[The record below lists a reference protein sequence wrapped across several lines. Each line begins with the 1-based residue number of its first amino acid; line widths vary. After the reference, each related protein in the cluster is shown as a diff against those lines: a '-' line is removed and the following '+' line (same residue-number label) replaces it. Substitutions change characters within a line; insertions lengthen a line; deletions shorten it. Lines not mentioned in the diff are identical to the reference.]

1 MRLRHIELFQALLQ
15 AGTLTGA
22 ARLLH
27 ISQPAASK
35 LLQHAET
42 GLGFALFER
51 VNGRLM
57 LTPQGRL
64 MREHIERV
72 GDELAD
78 LDRLARSMVAPGSV
92 ALRVVAT
99 PALAGALLPAA
110 LRALPARHA
119 GAQVQLL
126 TQHTREIVDALRLR
140 EADIGL
146 TLQAV
151 QVPGIRLLP
160 LGESRAHAIA
170 PPGYWRDQELEQPL
184 PREALAGE
192 AMVGLDVMDAL
203 GRAVRHHLQD
213 VAPPPCTRIR
223 VQTYPLA
230 RALVADGH
238 GLAVVDAFSARAAG
252 PAVQVRVLDPPLPV
266 LLQVLLRDGEPP
278 MPVQRHFIEAVR
290 RSASAFG
297 CVADIR

>member
-51 VNGRLM
+51 VNGRLV
-57 LTPQGRL
+57 LTPQGRM

-78 LDRLARSMVAPGSV
+78 LDRLARNVVAPGGT

-99 PALAGALLPAA
+99 PTLAGALLPSA
-110 LRALPARHA
+110 LRPLSARYA
-119 GAQVQLL
+119 DAQVQLL

-140 EADIGL
+140 DADIGL

-151 QVPGIRLLP
+151 HVPGIRQLV

-170 PPGYWRDQELEQPL
+170 PPGYWSDDAMREPL
-184 PREALAGE
+184 PRSALAGQV
-192 AMVGLDVMDAL
+192 MVGLDVRDAL
-203 GRAVRHHLQD
+203 GRAVRQHLQD
-213 VAPPPCTRIR
+213 LAPPPRMRIL

-238 GLAVVDAFSARAAG
+238 GVAVVDAFTARTAG
-252 PAVQVRVLDPPLPV
+252 PAVQVRPLDPPLAV
-266 LLQVLLRDGEPP
+266 TLHALLRDGEPP
-278 MPVQRHFIEAVR
+278 MPVQRHFIDSVKRLAR
-290 RSASAFG
+290 DYG
-297 CVADIR
+297 